1 MRHQL
6 TDQVLKNSS
15 GYIIGFISTG
25 ISTGYAG
32 VQTIKDKNGYIK
44 GVYDPRTNTTK
55 NKNGHIIGTG
65 NILVTL
71 I

>member
-25 ISTGYAG
+25 YAS
-32 VQTIKDKNGYIK
+32 VQTIKDKNGYVK

-65 NILVTL
+65 NLLVTL